1 MTAIR
6 PNLLKLLVPLAAF
19 ASALVLFV
27 ALGSSDKIEPPD
39 RAGGIEFAVPRGAST
54 DQRIAILQGAV
65 RDGIGGAQGYALLGG
80 AYLQRNRE
88 TGDPSY
94 YSRAERSFDA
104 ALRRDPRN
112 LAGVLGAGTLAGA
125 RHDFRE
131 QLRRGLEA
139 HRLEPEL
146 AAPYTVISD
155 GQIELG
161 RYQAAARTIQRLVD
175 LKPNLASYTRAAYYL
190 ELRGDLDDAVRV
202 MRLAVSAGAEIPE
215 NLAYVQTMLGDLE
228 LQRGRPGAAL
238 ATYKDA
244 LRRLPGYGRAET
256 GVARVQNARGDLAG
270 AARRLRGVAQRLPVT
285 TSLIL
290 LAETDLARGDTRA
303 AEIDLEVVRTQQ
315 RLLEAAGARP
325 DAELVLFEADHGD
338 PQTAVRLARRLWA
351 EAPSVRSAD
360 ALGRALTRAGR
371 PAEGL
376 TWARRALR
384 VGSRDPLFHLHAGIA
399 AKAAGQWDLAARE
412 LRTALAGRAALS
424 PLKVREARAALGAL
438 R

>member
-19 ASALVLFV
+19 ASALILFV
-27 ALGSSDKIEPPD
+27 ALGGSDKIETPD
-39 RAGGIEFAVPRGAST
+39 RAGGIELAVPRGAST
-54 DQRIAILQGAV
+54 DQRIATYQRAV
-65 RDGIGGAQGYALLGG
+65 GDGIGGAQGYALLGG
-80 AYLQRNRE
+80 AYLQKNRE

-112 LAGVLGAGTLAGA
+112 LNGVLGAGTLAGA

-190 ELRGDLDDAVRV
+190 ELRGDLDEAVRV

-215 NLAYVQTMLGDLE
+215 NLAYVQTVLGDLE

-238 ATYKDA
+238 AAYKDA

-256 GVARVQNARGDLAG
+256 GVARVENARGDLAG

-290 LAETDLARGDTRA
+290 LAETDLARGDARA
-303 AEIDLEVVRTQQ
+303 AEIDLDVVRTQQ
-315 RLLEAAGARP
+315 RLLRAAGARP

-338 PQTAVRLARRLWA
+338 PQTAVRLGRRLWA
-351 EAPSVRSAD
+351 DAPSVRSAD

-376 TWARRALR
+376 AWVRRALR
-384 VGSRDPLFHLHAGIA
+384 IGSRDPLFHLHAGIA
-399 AKAAGQWDLAARE
+399 AKAAGQRDVAARE

-424 PLKVREARAALGAL
+424 PLKVREARAALEGV
-438 R
+438 

>member
-19 ASALVLFV
+19 ASALILFV
-27 ALGSSDKIEPPD
+27 ALSGSDEIEQPD

-54 DQRIAILQGAV
+54 DQRIATYQRAV

-80 AYLQRNRE
+80 AYLQKNRE

-104 ALRRDPRN
+104 ALRRDPSN
-112 LAGVLGAGTLAGA
+112 LNAVLGAGTLAGA

-131 QLRRGLEA
+131 QLRRGLDA

-146 AAPYTVISD
+146 AAPYTVMSD

-190 ELRGDLDDAVRV
+190 ELRGDLDEAVRV

-215 NLAYVQTMLGDLE
+215 NVAYVQTMLGDLQ

-238 ATYKDA
+238 AAYKDA

-256 GVARVQNARGDLAG
+256 GVARVENARGDLAG

-290 LAETDLARGDTRA
+290 LAETDLARGDARA
-303 AEIDLEVVRTQQ
+303 AQIDLDVVRTQQ
-315 RLLEAAGARP
+315 RLLRAAGARP
-325 DAELVLFEADHGD
+325 DAELIQFEADHGD
-338 PQTAVRLARRLWA
+338 PQSAVRLGRRLWTD
-351 EAPSVRSAD
+351 APSVRSAD
-360 ALGRALTRAGR
+360 ALGWALTRAGR

-384 VGSRDPLFHLHAGIA
+384 IGSRDALFHLHAGIA
-399 AKAAGQWDLAARE
+399 AKIAGQRDLAARE

-424 PLKVREARAALGAL
+424 PLKVREARAALEAV